1 MGGINM
7 TQTNTRD
14 RILLLLAT
22 VCAVLLCVNF
32 YKIFMILPDEANQGA
47 IYRIVYVHVPSIF
60 TGFTGFFVA
69 LAASGAYLATG
80 KLKYDAFAAAVTEVS
95 LAFATIVLATGMIWG
110 RIIWGIWWAWDARL
124 TTMLVCWLI
133 YAGYLMLRRA
143 IDEPTQRARLSAVVS
158 IFGCV
163 DILIVWKSIEWWR
176 TQHPGPVL
184 SIRNGG
190 GMAQGME
197 APIYLNLLALVLL
210 ASMLVLVRMR
220 QEGMRREIDA
230 LRRFAHAL

>member
-1 MGGINM
+1 MMM
-7 TQTNTRD
+7 TETRD
-14 RILLLLAT
+14 RILFALALI
-22 VCAVLLCVNF
+22 CAVLLSYNF
-32 YKIFMILPDEANQGA
+32 YKIFLVLPDEANQGA

-110 RIIWGIWWAWDARL
+110 RIIWGVWWAWDARL

-176 TQHPGPVL
+176 TQHPAPVL
-184 SIRNGG
+184 ERPRRWRHGPRNGS
-190 GMAQGME
+190 AH
-197 APIYLNLLALVLL
+197 LLELVGLHVPRGDSSDGPHPPGTTLPRNRFPPPHGPLL
-210 ASMLVLVRMR
+210 LK
-220 QEGMRREIDA
+220 
-230 LRRFAHAL
+230 

>member
-1 MGGINM
+1 M
-7 TQTNTRD
+7 TQTRD
-14 RILLLLAT
+14 RILFVLAA
-22 VCAVLLCVNF
+22 VCAVLLCVDF

-80 KLKYDAFAAAVTEVS
+80 KPKYDAFAAAVTEVS

-110 RIIWGIWWAWDARL
+110 RIIWGVWWAWDARL

-158 IFGCV
+158 VFGGIDV
-163 DILIVWKSIEWWR
+163 FIVWKSIEWWR
-176 TQHPGPVL
+176 TLHPGLVL
-184 SIRNGG
+184 TIRNGG
-190 GMAQGME
+190 GLPPGWQATM
-197 APIYLNLLALVLL
+197 YWNLLALLCL
-210 ASMLVLVRMR
+210 AVMLVMVRMR
-220 QEGMRREIDA
+220 QEGVARELD
-230 LRRFAHAL
+230 